1 MIASLRAENLK
12 TRKRWANWILLA
24 ILLAWIV
31 LLTYLTFYLVIRLS
45 PHSIQGPVPA
55 SVLKRRLFPENY
67 VPTVLNAAESIGA
80 AIMLIFGALSTASE
94 YGWLTVQTIL
104 IQKPARLAVLGG
116 KLLGNGISTVLVSL
130 ALLAITALASYV
142 VLTIDSSSS
151 AWPSWEVTLKAFGAL
166 VLQLTVWASL
176 GAFLGIAFR
185 SAAAAIGGGLV
196 YLFVVEA
203 LLGSLFR
210 TTPVVK
216 EILKFLPGVNG
227 SAINATFPATIRDT
241 SGATQLVGAGRGVV
255 TLLLYLAVI
264 TISSLLI
271 FQERDVGG
279 SYTKPDRVS
288 GCSH

>member
-1 MIASLRAENLK
+1 MIASLRAESLK
-12 TRKRWANWILLA
+12 TRKRWANWILFA

-31 LLTYLTFYLVIRLS
+31 LLSYLTFYLVVRLS

-67 VPTVLNAAESIGA
+67 VPTLLNAAESIGA

-104 IQKPARLAVLGG
+104 IQKPTRRAVLGG
-116 KLLGNGISTVLVSL
+116 KLLGVGITAVVVSL
-130 ALLAITALASYV
+130 ALLGVTALASYV
-142 VLTIDSSSS
+142 VVTIDSSSS
-151 AWPSWEVTLKAFGAL
+151 SWPSLEVTLKAFGAL
-166 VLQLTVWASL
+166 VLQLMVWTSL

-210 TTPVVK
+210 NTPVVK

-227 SAINATFPATIRDT
+227 GAINATFPATFRDST
-241 SGATQLVGAGRGVV
+241 ATALVGAGRGVV
-255 TLLLYLAVI
+255 TLLLYLAI
-264 TISSLLI
+264 FTISSLLI
-271 FQERDVGG
+271 FQQRDVGG
-279 SYTKPDRVS
+279 S
-288 GCSH
+288 

>member
-1 MIASLRAENLK
+1 MIASLRAESLK

-31 LLTYLTFYLVIRLS
+31 LLSYLTFYLVVRLS

-80 AIMLIFGALSTASE
+80 AIMLIFGALSTSSE

-104 IQKPARLAVLGG
+104 IQKPTRLAVLGG
-116 KLLGNGISTVLVSL
+116 KLLGAGIAAVVVSL
-130 ALLAITALASYV
+130 ALLGVTALSSYV
-142 VLTIDSSSS
+142 VVTIDNSSSS
-151 AWPSWEVTLKAFGAL
+151 WPSLEVTLKAFGAL
-166 VLQLTVWASL
+166 VLQLAVWTSL
-176 GAFLGIAFR
+176 GAFVGIAFR

-227 SAINATFPATIRDT
+227 GAINASFPATIRDT
-241 SGATQLVGAGRGVV
+241 AGATQLVGAGRGVV
-255 TLLLYLAVI
+255 TLLLYLAI
-264 TISSLLI
+264 FTISSLLI
-271 FQERDVGG
+271 FQQRDVGG
-279 SYTKPDRVS
+279 S
-288 GCSH
+288 

>member
-1 MIASLRAENLK
+1 MIASLRAEGLK

-31 LLTYLTFYLVIRLS
+31 LLSYLTFYLVVRLS

-104 IQKPARLAVLGG
+104 IQKPTRSAVLGG
-116 KLLGNGISTVLVSL
+116 KLLGAGITTVVVSL
-130 ALLAITALASYV
+130 ALLGVTALASYV
-142 VLTIDSSSS
+142 VVTIDNSSST
-151 AWPSWEVTLKAFGAL
+151 WPSWEGMVKAFGAMF
-166 VLQLTVWASL
+166 LQVAVWTSL
-176 GAFLGIAFR
+176 GAFVGIAFR

-210 TTPVVK
+210 NTPVVK

-227 SAINATFPATIRDT
+227 GAINATFPATIRDSSAT
-241 SGATQLVGAGRGVV
+241 TQLVGAGRGVV
-255 TLLLYLAVI
+255 TLLLYLALF
-264 TISSLLI
+264 TINSLLI
-271 FQERDVGG
+271 FQQRDVGG
-279 SYTKPDRVS
+279 S
-288 GCSH
+288 